1 MIDKDLSKS
10 QAEKSAVADLF
21 DVVFRGEI
29 TEGSS
34 QEKVKQ
40 RVAESFNLDSSAAEQ
55 LFSGTPVRL
64 KRGVDMITAERILK
78 RLSDAGAVAIIVP
91 NSTEPESAQQ
101 NPLSLAPLG
110 SDVTDS
116 AEKGGAQAVFSASLD
131 HLSLEPVGTSMVK
144 ETEIPSTKTPNLDT
158 SKFSLK

>member
-10 QAEKSAVADLF
+10 QAEKSVVADLF

-29 TEGSS
+29 IEGSS
-34 QEKVKQ
+34 LEKVKQ

-116 AEKGGAQAVFSASLD
+116 AEKGGSAQAVFSASLD

-144 ETEIPSTKTPNLDT
+144 EAEIPSTKTPE
-158 SKFSLK
+158 S

>member
-34 QEKVKQ
+34 LEKVKQ

-110 SDVTDS
+110 SDVTD
-116 AEKGGAQAVFSASLD
+116 
-131 HLSLEPVGTSMVK
+131 
-144 ETEIPSTKTPNLDT
+144 
-158 SKFSLK
+158 

>member
-10 QAEKSAVADLF
+10 QAEKSVVADLF

-29 TEGSS
+29 IEGSS
-34 QEKVKQ
+34 LEKVKQ

-116 AEKGGAQAVFSASLD
+116 AEKGGARQYFLLRWITSVSSL
-131 HLSLEPVGTSMVK
+131 LAPAWLKRLKYRRLKLPIL
-144 ETEIPSTKTPNLDT
+144 IPQNSH
-158 SKFSLK
+158 